1 VSTALRE
8 LAGRIPKRGI
18 VVLISDLLDDP
29 AGIATGLSLMAHMRH
44 DLLVFHLVDPVE
56 RTFPFEK
63 VTRFRDME
71 GEGRIVTNPRQV
83 RAAYLERFGAFLD
96 AIRGA
101 CLERRIGYELTQTDQ
116 PYAELL
122 ASYLARRSRMTG

>member
-1 VSTALRE
+1 
-8 LAGRIPKRGI
+8 
-18 VVLISDLLDDP
+18 
-29 AGIATGLSLMAHMRH
+29 
-44 DLLVFHLVDPVE
+44 
-56 RTFPFEK
+56 
-63 VTRFRDME
+63 
-71 GEGRIVTNPRQV
+71 V

-122 ASYLARRSRMTG
+122 ASYLARRSRTTG

>member
-1 VSTALRE
+1 
-8 LAGRIPKRGI
+8 
-18 VVLISDLLDDP
+18 
-29 AGIATGLSLMAHMRH
+29 
-44 DLLVFHLVDPVE
+44 
-56 RTFPFEK
+56 
-63 VTRFRDME
+63 ME